1 MTPRW
6 RDGNFVELLE
16 NGEEFY
22 PRVFQAIEAARHEV
36 FLETFILR
44 EDRVGNELARVLVAA
59 AERGVRVEV
68 TVDAWGSMDLGVAFI
83 DSLVRAGVCF
93 HLFEAKRPRWLLRVS
108 WFRRLHRKLVVVD
121 AAVGF
126 VGGINFS
133 EDHLLDSGPQAKRDF
148 AVRVEGPVVCDIHA
162 LARQAVA
169 GAHGD
174 DRAAGD
180 AGPWEDS
187 RAMSRGDMRALF
199 IVRDNRRG
207 YRTAIET
214 HYRAAIRQASRQVII
229 ANAYFFPGHLLLRE
243 IRQAARRGVDVCL
256 VMQAEPDL
264 KIAKFAERLL
274 YDYLLEGGIRLMEY
288 RDGQYH
294 GKLALID
301 DDWVTV
307 GSSNLDPLS
316 LWFNLEANVVV
327 RDETFNRTVRGR
339 VQRLVEESCREVR
352 RDETP
357 TRVFWR
363 PVVGFLV
370 FHFLRRFPRMAGLLP
385 AHRPRLS
392 TPRPSEADSVKH
404 EAA

>member
-6 RDGNFVELLE
+6 RDGNRVELLE
-16 NGEEFY
+16 NGDEFY
-22 PRVFQAIEAARHEV
+22 PRVFNDIEAARHEV

-44 EDRVGNELARVLVAA
+44 EDRVGHELARVLMGA

-68 TVDAWGSMDLGVAFI
+68 TVDAWGSMDLGHCFV
-83 DSLVRAGVCF
+83 DTLVRAGVCF
-93 HLFEAKRPRWLLRVS
+93 HLFEKRRPRWLLRVS

-121 AAVGF
+121 GAVGF

-133 EDHLLDSGPQAKRDF
+133 EDHLMDSGPQAKRDF
-148 AVRVEGPVVCDIHA
+148 AVRVEGPVVRDMLA

-169 GAHGD
+169 GAHTDG
-174 DRAAGD
+174 RAAGGVPIPED
-180 AGPWEDS
+180 AQ
-187 RAMSRGDMRALF
+187 AVSRGDMRALF

-207 YRTAIET
+207 FRTSIEK
-214 HYRAAIRQASRQVII
+214 HYRAAIRQARRQVII

-243 IRQAARRGVDVCL
+243 IRHAARRGVDVCL
-256 VMQAEPDL
+256 IMQAEPDL
-264 KIAKFAERLL
+264 KIARFAERLL
-274 YDYLLEGGIRLMEY
+274 YDYLLEGGVRLMEF

-327 RDETFNRTVRGR
+327 RNEGFNRTVRGR
-339 VQRLVEESCREVR
+339 LQRLMEESCREVHR
-352 RDETP
+352 EHTGA
-357 TRVFWR
+357 RVFWR
-363 PVVGFLV
+363 PLVGFLV
-370 FHFLRRFPRMAGLLP
+370 FHFLRKFPRMAGLLP

-392 TPRPSEADSVKH
+392 TPRPAAADSVND